1 MEGLETSAPKVPSL
15 TDPLPSGKWAA
26 YNAAVKLIQDT
37 YYGKM
42 QALRAEAD
50 RRDSAA
56 RLWLN
61 GELALARAKYDGDIL
76 AARKSVLEPVKE
88 VIPGE
93 QGP

>member
-1 MEGLETSAPKVPSL
+1 
-15 TDPLPSGKWAA
+15 
-26 YNAAVKLIQDT
+26 
-37 YYGKM
+37 M